1 MQSNWLIIILG
12 FAAII
17 AIIAFLVKQD
27 QKEEETVMKELT
39 ERDEISIGEEHEN
52 KVDSAE

>member
-1 MQSNWLIIILG
+1 MQSNWYIIILG

-27 QKEEETVMKELT
+27 QKDEEAEMKDSK
-39 ERDEISIGEEHEN
+39 ERDEILIGEEHDN
-52 KVDSAE
+52 K